1 MKQISLFCDG
11 LLALE
16 ALWPKSFIWW
26 QSSTEMKLKMVFLYK
41 DFFFR
46 KYSNSGNIAKELTYE
61 HVFWIDDADKH
72 FFLSDIT

>member
-1 MKQISLFCDG
+1 
-11 LLALE
+11 
-16 ALWPKSFIWW
+16 
-26 QSSTEMKLKMVFLYK
+26 MKLKMMFLYK

-46 KYSNSGNIAKELTYE
+46 RYFNSGNIAKELTYE